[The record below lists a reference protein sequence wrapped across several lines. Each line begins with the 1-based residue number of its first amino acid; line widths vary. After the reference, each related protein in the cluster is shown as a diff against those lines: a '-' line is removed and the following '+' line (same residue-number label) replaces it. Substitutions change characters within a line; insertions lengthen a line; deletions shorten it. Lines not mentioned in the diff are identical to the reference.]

1 MAAVERDS
9 TEDWLLPEQTR
20 PPLIGELQQRVD
32 QALATA
38 RASEAAVMSVGAAA
52 IDAAEQARR
61 AAEQAERA
69 SAIALDAQER
79 VALISVA
86 PDTGTSATS
95 PTEASSAD
103 ADSGLS
109 DFTTRADRLVA
120 RLQQLQRVPLPEP
133 STSETSSR
141 PQSAS

>member
-1 MAAVERDS
+1 MAAAERDS
-9 TEDWLLPEQTR
+9 IEDWLLPKQTR
-20 PPLIGELQQRVD
+20 PPLIGELERRVD

-52 IDAAEQARR
+52 IDAAEQARE
-61 AAEQAERA
+61 AARLAERA
-69 SAIALDAQER
+69 SAVALDAQER
-79 VALISVA
+79 VASFSVA
-86 PDTGTSATS
+86 PDTGATA
-95 PTEASSAD
+95 TEASSAD

-133 STSETSSR
+133 STSETSNR
-141 PQSAS
+141 PQSAR